1 MKLIKLG
8 NVVETGSNHD
18 GTTEASLQYVALAS
32 TVQILKNTE
41 LARSPYHQQ
50 SSFEF
55 WNF

>member
-1 MKLIKLG
+1 MKLG

-18 GTTEASLQYVALAS
+18 GTTEASSQYVALDS
-32 TVQILKNTE
+32 RVQILKNTE